1 MYKDRSHPKMPSSED
16 TPVSKLALFCS
27 LVLVAIPGI
36 IAIALQPLG
45 LLLGASAGADAEL
58 PVPESQLRISIVV
71 NSTILV
77 SVTVLIGV
85 YLTHTVQLRA
95 PVVEALLRGRSVA
108 AVFKHQVPPAV
119 VVGSLAAGALVVY
132 GWCQERTFPEFVHQW
147 RAAGDL
153 SMLARVLYGGVV
165 EEILCR
171 WGLMSLFV
179 WLGWRLVQHGSGK
192 PRAGVLWTGIVAAA
206 LLFWVGHLPLAYA
219 HGLNTPLWICV
230 IIGVNAVLGAGFGW
244 LFWQRG
250 LESAMLAHALAH
262 VLAVMVSTFHS
273 FVAGYAEV

>member
-192 PRAGVLWTGIVAAA
+192 PRDGVVWTGIVAAA
-206 LLFWVGHLPLAYA
+206 LLFGVGHLPSAYA

-230 IIGVNAVLGAGFGW
+230 IIGANAVLGAGFGW

-262 VLAVMVSTFHS
+262 VLAVMLSTFQS